1 MSKLI
6 LSKIRKIIGILIV
19 LILFYYLGKSL
30 YQNWQVI
37 EAAKLSFNL
46 YYLIISYV
54 FILLNFLL
62 AAYTWQRNL
71 FMLKENISLITAV
84 RINALATLPKY
95 APGKVWGIL
104 GKVYLAKKEGITEQA
119 SVISIS
125 LETILVLLG
134 GVILF
139 LLTASP
145 VVKGKISYTYYLF
158 IIPICLIITY
168 PKILIGIT
176 NFFLRIFK
184 RPLIT
189 FMPKYLQIIE
199 LLTLYTLSWVLQGI
213 GIYFLIKSFYPIALN
228 KVLLIA
234 GLHAFSWV
242 IGFVSIITPAGLGI
256 KEGIF
261 SYFLKFI
268 FPSGIAILIALLV
281 RIWATIAELLFFLAF
296 AKNIKKYL

>member
-1 MSKLI
+1 
-6 LSKIRKIIGILIV
+6 
-19 LILFYYLGKSL
+19 
-30 YQNWQVI
+30 
-37 EAAKLSFNL
+37 
-46 YYLIISYV
+46 
-54 FILLNFLL
+54 
-62 AAYTWQRNL
+62 
-71 FMLKENISLITAV
+71 MLKENINLITAL

-199 LLTLYTLSWVLQGI
+199 LLTLYTLSWALQGI
-213 GIYFLIKSFYPIALN
+213 GIYFLIKSFYPISLN
-228 KVLLIA
+228 KMFLIA

-281 RIWATIAELLFFLAF
+281 RVWATIAELLFFLAF